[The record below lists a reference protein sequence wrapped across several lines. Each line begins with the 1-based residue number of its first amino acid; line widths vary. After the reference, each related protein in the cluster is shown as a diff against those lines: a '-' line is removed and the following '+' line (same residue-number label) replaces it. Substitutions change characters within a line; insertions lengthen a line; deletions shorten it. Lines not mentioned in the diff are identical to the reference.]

1 MLRQPIVHLPIR
13 PQITKKRRIPLLRHH
28 VHPHVPKV
36 GRPPLLGRLAIHDHG
51 GDPSGLLKRE
61 SIALPVA
68 MGLVPIRLRIVES
81 PSKVLNGHEILLPR
95 RSNAVSR
102 RVVDVLVQSSGYRRD
117 EIALVFLLPRNP
129 HPRLEGLSRFLQ
141 MTPPGAVRDRGSVQ
155 GGPGG
160 RFDGRAFVGSDE
172 VFDVVDFGVV
182 AIEED
187 SDAAVAPGARARGGG
202 GGQVE
207 VGAGAV
213 FPGFGEVEAEESL
226 VLDLAVEGFD
236 SGGEGGVGAGGEVFD
251 GLEGVG
257 GGVGVG
263 VGGRGGLEFS
273 LDLLVALGEDGGG
286 GFLGVGIAVFYFD
299 FHVFEDVNY

>member
-1 MLRQPIVHLPIR
+1 
-13 PQITKKRRIPLLRHH
+13 
-28 VHPHVPKV
+28 
-36 GRPPLLGRLAIHDHG
+36 
-51 GDPSGLLKRE
+51 
-61 SIALPVA
+61 
-68 MGLVPIRLRIVES
+68 
-81 PSKVLNGHEILLPR
+81 
-95 RSNAVSR
+95 
-102 RVVDVLVQSSGYRRD
+102 
-117 EIALVFLLPRNP
+117 
-129 HPRLEGLSRFLQ
+129 